1 VSRPLAGKRV
11 LVARPVEQS
20 SSTVEMLEER
30 GAEAI
35 VAPAITIHDPIDPE
49 PMQRAVRE
57 LRTYGWAAFTSINGV
72 ERALR
77 EVERQGGGARA
88 FDGVKIA
95 VVGPKT
101 AKGLDRLG
109 LRPSVVAD
117 EHHGEGLARAMLEAM
132 GGARPRVLIARAKDA
147 REVLPETLRGAGC
160 VVDVVPFYETRL
172 PDAAMRA
179 ELAGRL
185 AEGGIDAVL
194 LTSASTV
201 ASLCETLGE
210 AAPEVLKK
218 TIVASIGPI
227 TSAAAATCGVRV
239 DVTARVHTLVGLLEA
254 LEESLLAT
262 KA

>member
-1 VSRPLAGKRV
+1 VNGPLAGKRV
-11 LVARPVEQS
+11 LVARPAEQS
-20 SSTVEMLEER
+20 SSTVEMLRER

-49 PMQRAVRE
+49 PMRRAVRE
-57 LRTYGWAAFTSINGV
+57 LRTYGWVAFTSVNGV

-77 EVERQGGGARA
+77 EVERQGGDARA

-101 AKGLDRLG
+101 AKGLDRFA
-109 LRPSVVAD
+109 LRAAVVAD
-117 EHHGEGLARAMLEAM
+117 EHHGEGLARAMLDAM
-132 GGARPRVLIARAKDA
+132 GGARPRVLIARAKEA
-147 REVLPETLRGAGC
+147 RELLPDTLRGAGC

-172 PDAAMRA
+172 PDAATRA
-179 ELAGRL
+179 ELAGHF
-185 AEGGIDAVL
+185 ADGGIDAVL

-201 ASLCETLGE
+201 TSLCDTLGD
-210 AAPEVLKK
+210 ATAEVLGK

-254 LEESLLAT
+254 LEETLLAT